1 MTTKHL
7 VAQDNPDGKRTEEIL
22 SEIRAEILLRMAT
35 YGDDPRPEA
44 KAVMENNLEIA
55 QLLTEAIHLAEVNTN
70 TLAEDI

>member
-7 VAQDNPDGKRTEEIL
+7 VSQDNPDGKRTEDLL
-22 SEIRAEILLRMAT
+22 SEIRAEILVRMAT